1 MNAEI
6 ISIDSMQVY
15 KYMDI
20 GTAKVTE
27 EEKEGIMH
35 NMIDVQEPDE
45 RFSVAEYIKQVK
57 KIEQD
62 IITKG
67 KNIII
72 IGGTGLYVNSL
83 IYGFTFEEN
92 DEKVL
97 LDYRKELEKSLEAGK
112 ETLETLYKKAKE
124 IDEKAAKM
132 ISSTDK
138 KRIFRIL
145 EIYYITNMQKTK
157 IDEKRRKNNK
167 NTSKRNSNSNSNIKN
182 NVSNNDDN
190 IEYKLFYIDMERE
203 LLYDRINKRVDIML
217 DLGLIEE
224 TKKTI
229 TIIAKNKK
237 VKEEEILKDYS
248 NITAL
253 QAIGYREVIS
263 YLKDELTFDEMKEKI
278 KQNTRRYAKRQI
290 TWFKKNDKIILDRTK
305 NDEELIEIILENI

>member
-1 MNAEI
+1 
-6 ISIDSMQVY
+6 MQIY

-27 EEKEGIMH
+27 EEKEGIIH
-35 NMIDVQEPDE
+35 HMIDIKDPDE
-45 RFSVAEYIKQVK
+45 RFSVAEYVKQVK

-167 NTSKRNSNSNSNIKN
+167 NTSKSNSNSNIKN
-182 NVSNNDDN
+182 NESNNDD

-217 DLGLIEE
+217 NLGLIEE
-224 TKKTI
+224 TKKII

-237 VKEEEILKDYS
+237 VKEEEILNDYS

-290 TWFKKNDKIILDRTK
+290 TWFKKNNKIILDRTK

>member
-1 MNAEI
+1 
-6 ISIDSMQVY
+6 MQIY

-27 EEKEGIMH
+27 EEKEGIIH
-35 NMIDVQEPDE
+35 HMIDIKDPDE
-45 RFSVAEYIKQVK
+45 RFSVAEYVKQVK
-57 KIEQD
+57 KIEQE

-167 NTSKRNSNSNSNIKN
+167 NTSKSNSNSNIKN
-182 NVSNNDDN
+182 NESNNDD

-217 DLGLIEE
+217 NLGLIEE

-229 TIIAKNKK
+229 TIIAKKKK
-237 VKEEEILKDYS
+237 VKEEEILNDYS

>member
-1 MNAEI
+1 
-6 ISIDSMQVY
+6 MQIY

-27 EEKEGIMH
+27 EEKEGIIH
-35 NMIDVQEPDE
+35 HMIDIKDPDE

-224 TKKTI
+224 TKNTI

-290 TWFKKNDKIILDRTK
+290 TWFKKNNKIILDRTK

>member
-1 MNAEI
+1 
-6 ISIDSMQVY
+6 MQIY

-27 EEKEGIMH
+27 EEKEGIIH
-35 NMIDVQEPDE
+35 HMIDIKDPDE
-45 RFSVAEYIKQVK
+45 RFSVAEYVKQVK

-62 IITKG
+62 IINKG

-167 NTSKRNSNSNSNIKN
+167 NTSKSNSNSNIKN
-182 NVSNNDDN
+182 NESNNDD

-217 DLGLIEE
+217 NLGLIEE

-229 TIIAKNKK
+229 TIIAKKKK
-237 VKEEEILKDYS
+237 VKEEEILNDYS

>member
-1 MNAEI
+1 
-6 ISIDSMQVY
+6 MQIY

-27 EEKEGIMH
+27 EEKEGIIH
-35 NMIDVQEPDE
+35 HMIDIKDPDE
-45 RFSVAEYIKQVK
+45 RFSVAEYVKQVK

-62 IITKG
+62 IINKG

-97 LDYRKELEKSLEAGK
+97 LDYRKELEKSLEDGK

-138 KRIFRIL
+138 NRIFRIL

-167 NTSKRNSNSNSNIKN
+167 NTSKSNSISNIDIKN
-182 NVSNNDDN
+182 NESNNDDN

-229 TIIAKNKK
+229 TIIAKKKK
-237 VKEEEILKDYS
+237 VKEEEILNDYS

>member
-1 MNAEI
+1 
-6 ISIDSMQVY
+6 MQIY

-27 EEKEGIMH
+27 EEKEGIIH
-35 NMIDVQEPDE
+35 HMIDIKDPDE
-45 RFSVAEYIKQVK
+45 RFSVAEYVKQVK

-62 IITKG
+62 IINKG

-97 LDYRKELEKSLEAGK
+97 LDYRKELEKSLEDGK

-167 NTSKRNSNSNSNIKN
+167 NTSKSNSISNIDIKN
-182 NVSNNDDN
+182 NESNNDDN

-229 TIIAKNKK
+229 TIIAKKKK
-237 VKEEEILKDYS
+237 VKEEEILNDYS

>member
-1 MNAEI
+1 
-6 ISIDSMQVY
+6 MQIY

-27 EEKEGIMH
+27 EEKEGIIH
-35 NMIDVQEPDE
+35 HMIDIKDPDE

-224 TKKTI
+224 TKNTI

>member
-1 MNAEI
+1 
-6 ISIDSMQVY
+6 MQIY

-27 EEKEGIMH
+27 EEKEGIIH
-35 NMIDVQEPDE
+35 HMIDVKDPDE

-97 LDYRKELEKSLEAGK
+97 LDYRKELEKSLEDGK

-167 NTSKRNSNSNSNIKN
+167 NTSKSNSNSNSNIKN
-182 NVSNNDDN
+182 NGSNNDD

-217 DLGLIEE
+217 NLGLIEE

-237 VKEEEILKDYS
+237 VKEEEILNDYS

-290 TWFKKNDKIILDRTK
+290 TWFKKNNKIILDRTK

>member
-1 MNAEI
+1 
-6 ISIDSMQVY
+6 MQIY

-27 EEKEGIMH
+27 EEKEGIIH
-35 NMIDVQEPDE
+35 HMIDIKDPDE

-97 LDYRKELEKSLEAGK
+97 LDYRKELEKSLEDGK

-124 IDEKAAKM
+124 IDEKAADM

-167 NTSKRNSNSNSNIKN
+167 NTSKSNSNSNNNSNSKN
-182 NVSNNDDN
+182 NGSNNNDN
-190 IEYKLFYIDMERE
+190 IEYKLFYIDIERE

-217 DLGLIEE
+217 NLGLIEE

-229 TIIAKNKK
+229 TIIAKKKK
-237 VKEEEILKDYS
+237 VKEEEILNDYS

>member
-1 MNAEI
+1 
-6 ISIDSMQVY
+6 MQIY

-27 EEKEGIMH
+27 EEKEGIIH
-35 NMIDVQEPDE
+35 HMIDIKDPDE

-167 NTSKRNSNSNSNIKN
+167 STSKSNSNSNSKN
-182 NVSNNDDN
+182 NESNNDDN

-237 VKEEEILKDYS
+237 VKEEEILNDYS

-290 TWFKKNDKIILDRTK
+290 TWFKKNNKIILDRTK

>member
-1 MNAEI
+1 
-6 ISIDSMQVY
+6 MQIY

-27 EEKEGIMH
+27 EEKEGIIH
-35 NMIDVQEPDE
+35 HMIDIKDPDE
-45 RFSVAEYIKQVK
+45 RFSVAEYVKQVK

-62 IITKG
+62 IINKG

-83 IYGFTFEEN
+83 IYGFIFEEN

-97 LDYRKELEKSLEAGK
+97 LDYRKELEKSLEDGK

-145 EIYYITNMQKTK
+145 EIYYLTNMQKTK

-167 NTSKRNSNSNSNIKN
+167 NTSKRNSNSNSNSN
-182 NVSNNDDN
+182 GSNNDDN
-190 IEYKLFYIDMERE
+190 IEYKLFYIDIERE

-229 TIIAKNKK
+229 TIIAKKKK
-237 VKEEEILKDYS
+237 VKEEEILNDYS

-290 TWFKKNDKIILDRTK
+290 TWFKKNDKSILDRTK

>member
-1 MNAEI
+1 
-6 ISIDSMQVY
+6 MQIY

-27 EEKEGIMH
+27 EEKEGIIH
-35 NMIDVQEPDE
+35 HMIDIKDPDE
-45 RFSVAEYIKQVK
+45 RFSVAEYVKQVK

-124 IDEKAAKM
+124 IDEKAADM

-167 NTSKRNSNSNSNIKN
+167 NTSKSNSISNIDIKN
-182 NVSNNDDN
+182 NESNNDDN

-229 TIIAKNKK
+229 TIIAKKKK
-237 VKEEEILKDYS
+237 VKEEEILNDYS

>member
-1 MNAEI
+1 
-6 ISIDSMQVY
+6 MQIY

-27 EEKEGIMH
+27 EEKEGIIH
-35 NMIDVQEPDE
+35 HMIDIKDPDE
-45 RFSVAEYIKQVK
+45 RFSVAEYVKQVK

-97 LDYRKELEKSLEAGK
+97 LDYRKELEKSLESGK

-124 IDEKAAKM
+124 IDEKAADM

-167 NTSKRNSNSNSNIKN
+167 NTSKSNSNSNIKN
-182 NVSNNDDN
+182 NGSNNDDN

-229 TIIAKNKK
+229 TIIAKKKK
-237 VKEEEILKDYS
+237 VKEEEILNDYS

>member
-1 MNAEI
+1 
-6 ISIDSMQVY
+6 MQIY

-27 EEKEGIMH
+27 EEKEGIIH
-35 NMIDVQEPDE
+35 HMIDIKDPDE
-45 RFSVAEYIKQVK
+45 RFSVAEYVKQVK

-62 IITKG
+62 IINKG

-124 IDEKAAKM
+124 IDEKAADM

-145 EIYYITNMQKTK
+145 EIYYLTNMQKTK

-167 NTSKRNSNSNSNIKN
+167 NTSKSNSNSNSNIKN
-182 NVSNNDDN
+182 NGSNNDDN

-237 VKEEEILKDYS
+237 VKEEEILNDYS

-290 TWFKKNDKIILDRTK
+290 TWFKKNNKIILDRTK

>member
-1 MNAEI
+1 
-6 ISIDSMQVY
+6 MQIY

-27 EEKEGIMH
+27 EEKEGIIH
-35 NMIDVQEPDE
+35 HMIDIKDPDE
-45 RFSVAEYIKQVK
+45 RFSVAEYVKQVK

-97 LDYRKELEKSLEAGK
+97 LDYRKELEKSLEDGK

-167 NTSKRNSNSNSNIKN
+167 NTNKSNSNSNSNSNIKN
-182 NVSNNDDN
+182 NESNNDDN
-190 IEYKLFYIDMERE
+190 IEYKLFYIDIERE

-237 VKEEEILKDYS
+237 VKEEEILNDYS

-290 TWFKKNDKIILDRTK
+290 TWFKKNNKIILDRTK

>member
-1 MNAEI
+1 
-6 ISIDSMQVY
+6 MQIY

-27 EEKEGIMH
+27 EEKEGIIH
-35 NMIDVQEPDE
+35 HMIDIKDPDE
-45 RFSVAEYIKQVK
+45 RFSVAEYVKQVK

-124 IDEKAAKM
+124 IDEKAADM

-145 EIYYITNMQKTK
+145 EIYYLTNMQKTK
-157 IDEKRRKNNK
+157 IDEKRRKNN
-167 NTSKRNSNSNSNIKN
+167 
-182 NVSNNDDN
+182 
-190 IEYKLFYIDMERE
+190 
-203 LLYDRINKRVDIML
+203 
-217 DLGLIEE
+217 
-224 TKKTI
+224 
-229 TIIAKNKK
+229 
-237 VKEEEILKDYS
+237 
-248 NITAL
+248 
-253 QAIGYREVIS
+253 
-263 YLKDELTFDEMKEKI
+263 
-278 KQNTRRYAKRQI
+278 
-290 TWFKKNDKIILDRTK
+290 
-305 NDEELIEIILENI
+305 

>member
-1 MNAEI
+1 
-6 ISIDSMQVY
+6 MQIY

-27 EEKEGIMH
+27 EEKEGIIH
-35 NMIDVQEPDE
+35 HMIDIKDPDE

-62 IITKG
+62 IINKG

-97 LDYRKELEKSLEAGK
+97 LDYRRELEKSLEAGK

-124 IDEKAAKM
+124 IDEKAAEM

-167 NTSKRNSNSNSNIKN
+167 NTSKSNSNSNTKN
-182 NVSNNDDN
+182 NESNSDDN

-203 LLYDRINKRVDIML
+203 LLYDRINKRVDIMI

-229 TIIAKNKK
+229 TIIAKKKK
-237 VKEEEILKDYS
+237 VKEEEILNDYS

>member
-1 MNAEI
+1 
-6 ISIDSMQVY
+6 MQIY

-27 EEKEGIMH
+27 EEKEGIIH
-35 NMIDVQEPDE
+35 HMIDIKDPDE

-62 IITKG
+62 IINKG

-97 LDYRKELEKSLEAGK
+97 LDYRRELEKSLEAGK

-124 IDEKAAKM
+124 IDEKAADM

-167 NTSKRNSNSNSNIKN
+167 NTSKSNSNSNIKN
-182 NVSNNDDN
+182 NGSNNDDN

-224 TKKTI
+224 TKKII

-237 VKEEEILKDYS
+237 VKEEEILNDYS

-290 TWFKKNDKIILDRTK
+290 TWFKKNNKIILDRTK